1 MEYPCHRCGAAVE
14 QGTAFCPQCNA
25 PQIRVA
31 VAETVPPS
39 GSVSESSIP
48 PLPAYFGSSLA
59 TRIDWSQAW
68 PATALAGLI
77 AAVLMITPFA
87 GLGLGMLIG
96 GSLSV
101 VFYRRRVPAARLTP
115 GMGAR
120 LGMVT
125 GVLGSVCLAIV
136 LAIRTLLTHG
146 WDSVRED
153 LITGVEQAAARNPDP
168 ANPPGRGISQ
178 ISSRH
183 RLAAYH
189 GPDHDRDLLCNLLR
203 IGRRPGRGP
212 ASSPQGTTLACT
224 RSGRWSLALGRWP
237 RSKYPSC

>member
-1 MEYPCHRCGAAVE
+1 ME

-153 LITGVEQAAARNPDP
+153 LITGVEQAASRNPDP
-168 ANPPGRGISQ
+168 Q
-178 ISSRH
+178 TH
-183 RLAAYH
+183 QVVEFLK
-189 GPDHDRDLLCNLLR
+189 
-203 IGRRPGRGP
+203 
-212 ASSPQGTTLACT
+212 SPQGLVLLLIMALITTVIFFVIF
-224 RSGRWSLALGRWP
+224 SGLGGALGAFLLR
-237 RSKYPSC
+237 RRKEHL

>member
-1 MEYPCHRCGAAVE
+1 ME

-31 VAETVPPS
+31 VAETIPPF
-39 GSVSESSIP
+39 GTISESSIP

-59 TRIDWSQAW
+59 TRIEWSQAW
-68 PATALAGLI
+68 RATALAGLI

-101 VFYRRRVPAARLTP
+101 VFYRRRVPAARVTP

-125 GVLGSVCLAIV
+125 GVVGSGILAIV
-136 LAIRTLLTHG
+136 LAVRTLLSHG

-153 LITGVEQAAARNPDP
+153 LIAGVEQAAARNP
-168 ANPPGRGISQ
+168 
-178 ISSRH
+178 
-183 RLAAYH
+183 
-189 GPDHDRDLLCNLLR
+189 GPQAHQVVEFLK
-203 IGRRPGRGP
+203 
-212 ASSPQGTTLACT
+212 SPQGVVLLLIMALITLVIFVVFSGLGGALGAALLSPQRTTLART
-224 RSGRWSLALGRWP
+224 RRAQSLLALSEGPLRRWPLAVGCVRPLALGQN
-237 RSKYPSC
+237 

>member
-1 MEYPCHRCGAAVE
+1 ME

-31 VAETVPPS
+31 VAEPVPPS
-39 GSVSESSIP
+39 GTLSESEIL

-59 TRIDWSQAW
+59 PRIDWSQAR

-146 WDSVRED
+146 WESVRED
-153 LITGVEQAAARNPDP
+153 LIMGVEQAAARNPDP
-168 ANPPGRGISQ
+168 Q
-178 ISSRH
+178 TH
-183 RLAAYH
+183 QVVEFLK
-189 GPDHDRDLLCNLLR
+189 
-203 IGRRPGRGP
+203 
-212 ASSPQGTTLACT
+212 SPQGIVLLLIMALITTVIFFVIF
-224 RSGRWSLALGRWP
+224 SGLGGALGAILLR
-237 RSKYPSC
+237 RRKEQL

>member
-1 MEYPCHRCGAAVE
+1 M
-14 QGTAFCPQCNA
+14 
-25 PQIRVA
+25 
-31 VAETVPPS
+31 PS
-39 GSVSESSIP
+39 GTISESAIP
-48 PLPAYFGSSLA
+48 ALPVYFGSSLA

-146 WDSVRED
+146 WESVRED
-153 LITGVEQAAARNPDP
+153 LITGVEQAASRNPDP
-168 ANPPGRGISQ
+168 Q
-178 ISSRH
+178 TH
-183 RLAAYH
+183 QVVEFLK
-189 GPDHDRDLLCNLLR
+189 
-203 IGRRPGRGP
+203 
-212 ASSPQGTTLACT
+212 SPQGLVLLLIMALITTVIFFVIF
-224 RSGRWSLALGRWP
+224 SGLGGALGAFLLR
-237 RSKYPSC
+237 RRKE

>member
-1 MEYPCHRCGAAVE
+1 ME

-39 GSVSESSIP
+39 GTISESSIP
-48 PLPAYFGSSLA
+48 PLPVYFGASLG
-59 TRIDWSQAW
+59 TRIEWSQAW

-77 AAVLMITPFA
+77 AALLMITPFA

-101 VFYRRRVPAARLTP
+101 VFYRRRVPAARVTP

-125 GVLGSVCLAIV
+125 GVLGSGLLAIV
-136 LAIRTLLTHG
+136 LAIRTLLLHR
-146 WDSVRED
+146 WDSVRQD
-153 LITGVEQAAARNPDP
+153 LIAGVEQAAARNPDP
-168 ANPPGRGISQ
+168 Q
-178 ISSRH
+178 TH
-183 RLAAYH
+183 QVVEFLK
-189 GPDHDRDLLCNLLR
+189 
-203 IGRRPGRGP
+203 
-212 ASSPQGTTLACT
+212 SPQGVVLLLSMAMITTLVAFVIF
-224 RSGRWSLALGRWP
+224 SGLGGALGAALLR
-237 RSKYPSC
+237 RRKEHL

>member
-1 MEYPCHRCGAAVE
+1 ME

-31 VAETVPPS
+31 VAETVPAS
-39 GSVSESSIP
+39 GTTSESFIP
-48 PLPAYFGSSLA
+48 PLPAYLGASLG
-59 TRIDWSQAW
+59 TRIEWSQAW

-77 AAVLMITPFA
+77 AALLMITPFA

-101 VFYRRRVPAARLTP
+101 VFYRRRVPAARVTP

-125 GVLGSVCLAIV
+125 GVLGSGLLAIV
-136 LAIRTLLTHG
+136 LAIRTLLFHG
-146 WDSVRED
+146 WDRVRED

-168 ANPPGRGISQ
+168 Q
-178 ISSRH
+178 TH
-183 RLAAYH
+183 QVVEFLK
-189 GPDHDRDLLCNLLR
+189 
-203 IGRRPGRGP
+203 
-212 ASSPQGTTLACT
+212 SPQGVVLLLSMALITTLVAFVIF
-224 RSGRWSLALGRWP
+224 SGLGGALGAALLR
-237 RSKYPSC
+237 RRKEHL